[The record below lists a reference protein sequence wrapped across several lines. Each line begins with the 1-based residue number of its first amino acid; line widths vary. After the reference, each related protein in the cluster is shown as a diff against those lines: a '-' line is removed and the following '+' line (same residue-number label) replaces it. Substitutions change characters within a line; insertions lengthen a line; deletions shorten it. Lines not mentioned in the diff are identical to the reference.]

1 MHDELVRGVFPA
13 DTAVAWARTSATP
26 DALLPEEEPFVAKAV
41 AKRRHEFAL
50 GRSCARRA
58 LAAFGIE
65 PRPLLVG
72 SLREPLWPPGIVGSI
87 THDRALCVAVVARS
101 SAYAGIGVDVEPD
114 EPLADDVAARIWSGD
129 EATAA
134 AASGVVPLASA
145 AKLVF
150 AAKEA
155 VYKCQFAITGE
166 YVGFH
171 GVSVE
176 LAAHRAGDAPGRD
189 GALSILGAND
199 SAGTF
204 VAVLNAKV
212 ASLPAGFRFTGEW
225 LRVAGEL
232 FAAVWVPAF

>member
-13 DTAVAWARTSATP
+13 DTAVAWASMSDTP
-26 DALLPEEEPFVAKAV
+26 DALLPGEEVFVAKAV

-58 LAAFGIE
+58 LTAFGIE
-65 PRPLLVG
+65 PQPLLVG
-72 SLREPLWPPGIVGSI
+72 SMREPLWPSGIVGSI

-114 EPLADDVAARIWSGD
+114 EPLDESVAARIWSAD
-129 EATAA
+129 EANAA
-134 AASGVVPLASA
+134 RASEVVPLASA

-155 VYKCQFAITGE
+155 VYKCQFPITGE

-176 LAAHRAGDAPGRD
+176 LAAHA
-189 GALSILGAND
+189 ALETS
-199 SAGTF
+199 SRHGTF
-204 VAVLNAKV
+204 TATFTAPVGP
-212 ASLPAGFRFTGEW
+212 LPSGFRLNGVW
-225 LRVAGEL
+225 WRADGEL
-232 FAAVWVPAF
+232 LAAVWRAHS